1 MAVHVPLGLEAQA
14 EARLL
19 MLATHNWLSPA
30 TGEPSILPS
39 QDMILGFYYLT
50 TLKPSISQLKK
61 VVRIESGINPKTLM
75 RVAQANSIFTNFQSV
90 VHAYSLGTIDLHEMI
105 WLR

>member
-1 MAVHVPLGLEAQA
+1 MPILMVTMAVHIPLSLKLA

-39 QDMILGFYYLT
+39 QDMILGFT
-50 TLKPSISQLKK
+50 T
-61 VVRIESGINPKTLM
+61 
-75 RVAQANSIFTNFQSV
+75 
-90 VHAYSLGTIDLHEMI
+90 
-105 WLR
+105 